1 MKKLRPRCVSETLKY
16 FRSKKTESILSN
28 ISTILSILM
37 VIPATSTTVE
47 KADSTLRLMKDQFCS
62 KMVKDRLNSLVL
74 FYINRD
80 IFLDYDKITD
90 MYDIEVS
97 RKMLPMNLL
106 DEN

>member
-1 MKKLRPRCVSETLKY
+1 
-16 FRSKKTESILSN
+16 
-28 ISTILSILM
+28 
-37 VIPATSTTVE
+37 
-47 KADSTLRLMKDQFCS
+47 
-62 KMVKDRLNSLVL
+62 MVKDRLNSLVL